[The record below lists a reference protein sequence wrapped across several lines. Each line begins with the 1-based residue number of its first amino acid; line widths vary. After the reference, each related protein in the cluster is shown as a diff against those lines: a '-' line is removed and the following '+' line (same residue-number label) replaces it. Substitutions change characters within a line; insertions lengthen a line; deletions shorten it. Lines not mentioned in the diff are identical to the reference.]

1 MSMLRKT
8 NVTRLSRAFS
18 AIAASIFAT
27 VFASASALVHAQSGV
42 TANEILIGQDIDLSG
57 PVSVRMKPLIQ
68 AADAYFAEV
77 NNAGGVNGRKIRIVR
92 MDSANKP
99 DQTKANIADL
109 VEKQKVFAVWGL
121 SGTGNTTAALPYLTE
136 KRVPLIAS
144 TSGAEPFY
152 AKTHPFLINV
162 KASYAD
168 EIARMAEHFRTT
180 GIRKVGV
187 LYVDNGFGRES
198 LKSAQAMLAQ
208 GKFDVAGIA
217 SFKEDGSDA
226 DAAVAPIAKAVPQ
239 AVMLLTIAGPAPKV
253 IDAYIKAGAP
263 AQFFA
268 LSVVS
273 SDALYKALGDRSRG
287 IIVTQTVPFAWDV
300 SAGIVREYQALMAK
314 LGVKEYSMSGVE
326 GVVFARMLVEGLRGA
341 GKNPTREKLIEAY
354 EKMNDKDIG
363 GMKFDYGPD
372 DHNGSKLVLITMIG
386 RDGRLIK

>member
-1 MSMLRKT
+1 MFMFRHIDAKRHAPLFA
-8 NVTRLSRAFS
+8 LSLAFVCTLLIS
-18 AIAASIFAT
+18 LAANAEP
-27 VFASASALVHAQSGV
+27 GV
-42 TANEILIGQDIDLSG
+42 TADEILIGQDIDLSG

-68 AADAYFAEV
+68 AADAYFADV
-77 NNAGGVNGRKIRIVR
+77 NKSGGINGRKIRVAR
-92 MDSANKP
+92 MDNANKP
-99 DQTKANIADL
+99 EQTKANLVDL
-109 VEKQKVFAVWGL
+109 VEKQKVFTMWGL
-121 SGTGNTTAALPYLTE
+121 SGTGNTSVALPYLNE

-152 AKTHPFLINV
+152 AKTHPYLINV

-198 LKSAQAMLAQ
+198 LKSAQAMLAA
-208 GKFDVAGIA
+208 GKFEVAGVA
-217 SFKEDGSDA
+217 AFKEDGSDA
-226 DAAVAPIAKAVPQ
+226 ATAVTPIAKAAPQ

-253 IDAYIKAGAP
+253 IDAYLKTGTP

-300 SAGIVREYQALMAK
+300 SVGLVREYQALMAK
-314 LGVKEYSMSGVE
+314 LGVTEYSMSGVE

-341 GKNPTREKLIEAY
+341 GKNLTRDKLIEAY
-354 EKMNDKDIG
+354 RKMDNKNVG
-363 GMKFDYGPD
+363 GMAFDFGPD

-386 RDGRLIK
+386 REGRLIK